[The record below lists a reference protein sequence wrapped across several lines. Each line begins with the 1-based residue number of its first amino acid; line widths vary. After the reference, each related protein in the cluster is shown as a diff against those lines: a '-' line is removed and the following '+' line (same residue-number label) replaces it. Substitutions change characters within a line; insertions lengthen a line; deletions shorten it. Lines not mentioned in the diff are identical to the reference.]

1 MKWENKKNNFSGKT
15 SRKKTIID
23 VLIFRNGHVLHH
35 TPTTLQSWVV
45 VGIDDYVINEKVH
58 FLF

>member
-1 MKWENKKNNFSGKT
+1 
-15 SRKKTIID
+15 
-23 VLIFRNGHVLHH
+23 LHH
-35 TPTTLQSWVV
+35 SPTTLQSWVV